1 MVTQMLPS
9 LEVERATFALQ
20 EGTFVPSQA
29 KPSEVLENGFAKFR
43 SATVAIQIF
52 DSQNQSP
59 VPRAAAL
66 LRAPESQGMAGMQI
80 AGGRRRETAAIRNFR
95 FQIQDFKLP
104 DDAFQSEISTLKAS
118 HPKRLLLFDI
128 DGTLIDSG
136 GAGIQALKDVLQTQF
151 GISDDLRGVE
161 IAGQTDTGIVHQIL
175 RKQNITV
182 DDKTTA
188 AFLDLYVE
196 CLARELPQRKGT
208 ILPGVEELLGRL
220 RARSQNVLGLL
231 TGNVKRGAKLKLS
244 HYGIWNFFEFGA
256 FADDHHDRNELGP
269 FAQRRAREKH
279 AIDFAAAEIDVI
291 GDTPH
296 DIACGKAIGA
306 RTIAVTT
313 GNFTRAQLAEYQPDR
328 IVDDFSEV
336 APGDDRSRVVAAR
349 NRAHARDRNREKIE
363 HEHELEIDQ
372 SGKSDM
378 LCHLRWQKLNRAS
391 CLSKAKST
399 CTFRRRSA
407 RRLRP

>member
-1 MVTQMLPS
+1 M
-9 LEVERATFALQ
+9 
-20 EGTFVPSQA
+20 
-29 KPSEVLENGFAKFR
+29 
-43 SATVAIQIF
+43 
-52 DSQNQSP
+52 
-59 VPRAAAL
+59 
-66 LRAPESQGMAGMQI
+66 
-80 AGGRRRETAAIRNFR
+80 
-95 FQIQDFKLP
+95 
-104 DDAFQSEISTLKAS
+104 
-118 HPKRLLLFDI
+118 
-128 DGTLIDSG
+128 IDSG

-196 CLARELPQRKGT
+196 CLARELPQRKGM

-279 AIDFAAAEIDVI
+279 AIDFAATEIDVI

-313 GNFTRAQLAEYQPDR
+313 GNFTRAQLAKYQPDR

-336 APGDDRSRVVAAR
+336 AP
-349 NRAHARDRNREKIE
+349 
-363 HEHELEIDQ
+363 LMIDL
-372 SGKSDM
+372 G
-378 LCHLRWQKLNRAS
+378 W
-391 CLSKAKST
+391 
-399 CTFRRRSA
+399 
-407 RRLRP
+407 